1 MGEHESAGLGDGVD
15 DGLLV
20 PGQQRAQVDHLA
32 GNAQLLRLLHS
43 LEKEQHDTVRQFS
56 KQIMDL

>member
-1 MGEHESAGLGDGVD
+1 MGEHESAGLGDGLD

-32 GNAQLLRLLHS
+32 RNAQLLSLLHS
-43 LEKEQHDTVRQFS
+43 L
-56 KQIMDL
+56 